1 MTLALARLRGYDAAM
16 NKQDAIKLLGGTNNK
31 AAEAC
36 GITSSA
42 VRQWPQELTKDQ
54 IDRVQAALYRK
65 SLKRK
70 KQSPPAS
77 TGAGLSGD

>member
-1 MTLALARLRGYDAAM
+1 M

-31 AAEAC
+31 AAAAC

-65 SLKRK
+65 SQKRK
-70 KQSPPAS
+70 KSPPLAS
-77 TGAGLSGD
+77 TSPGLSGG